1 MLVIFEQ
8 LFSPPT
14 QAQTTLLYDTNYTTL
29 WDRTAL
35 YTTLQFAST
44 LVLGC
49 HRVHCV
55 QATLKLG
62 TMSPVLLLSP
72 HVMVPILRAG
82 VDRSWEDYSF
92 VARRTCVGSLI
103 QNSFRLPNHF
113 C

>member
-44 LVLGC
+44 
-49 HRVHCV
+49 RVYSRS
-55 QATLKLG
+55 TG
-62 TMSPVLLLSP
+62 TPFLLP
-72 HVMVPILRAG
+72 
-82 VDRSWEDYSF
+82 
-92 VARRTCVGSLI
+92 
-103 QNSFRLPNHF
+103 LP
-113 C
+113 